1 MVMLQ
6 VQQIEIPPGHR
17 TLFRDL
23 DWQAFE
29 EILRDLGEK
38 RTTRIAYA
46 TGILEIRMPSPEHE
60 RVKVLL
66 AHLLVVLLDALDWDW
81 ESLGSTTFKH
91 PASNV
96 GIEPDDCFYIQNC
109 AAILDKQ
116 RLDLSI
122 DPPPD
127 LAIEVDLTS
136 KTRLSAYTAIKVPE
150 IWRYHNKVLTISVL
164 EGDTYINSL
173 DSRIFPDIPIISLF
187 SEYLAHTSE
196 PMSAIRRSFRSTI
209 QSYVS

>member
-1 MVMLQ
+1 MLQ
-6 VQQIEIPPGHR
+6 IQQIEIPPGHR
-17 TLFRDL
+17 TLFREL

-29 EILRDLGEK
+29 EVLRDLGEK
-38 RTTRIAYA
+38 RNTRIAYA
-46 TGILEIRMPSPEHE
+46 TGTLEIRMPSPEHE

-66 AHLLVVLLDALDWDW
+66 AHLLVVLLDALGWDW

-109 AAILDKQ
+109 AAILGKH

-136 KTRLSAYTAIKVPE
+136 KTRLSAYTTLRVPE
-150 IWRYHNKVLTISVL
+150 IWRYQNNELTISVL
-164 EGDTYINSL
+164 EGDTYTHS
-173 DSRIFPDIPIISLF
+173 SKQ
-187 SEYLAHTSE
+187 SEYFQIFLLSHFFLS
-196 PMSAIRRSFRSTI
+196 I
-209 QSYVS
+209 